1 MKLATAQLESGDQST
16 DRLERAQAIR
26 PQLEERAVATER
38 AGRVSVETTAL
49 LKHSGLLNLG
59 QPARFGG
66 AEWTPSQILR
76 AGYEIGRGCG
86 STAWC
91 MMIANMASLF
101 VSNWPLEAQDDVW
114 GTDSENLVCGVP
126 IPVGGYRVV
135 PGGYELQPGQWPYGS
150 NSDNSEWFFLGGR
163 RLDGEQGGPPEV
175 GVMLLPRDCVRII
188 EGSWKVV
195 GLQGTGSK
203 TIAVDEPRFVPAHR
217 FLNFA
222 DVVSGRTPGR
232 ALQNNPLS
240 KFNITTFGAT
250 GFVAPMLGMAQGGL
264 DWFVDK
270 MRSKAKNKAFASGPP
285 GTVAQNSAAQFVVG
299 DTSAAIDAALLL
311 LLNALETS
319 ENKLLADQEPTVRER
334 INVRRAF
341 GFVAIQT
348 SAAIQT
354 LFENAGSGSTTLDS
368 PLQRHWRDINMAARH
383 VNLDTQVIYSLVGQE
398 RFGLELAGAY

>member
-1 MKLATAQLESGDQST
+1 MKLAAVQLEGSDPLF
-16 DRLERAQAIR
+16 DRLERARAIR
-26 PQLEERAVATER
+26 PQLEEQALATET
-38 AGRVSVETTAL
+38 AGRVSAETTAL
-49 LKHSGLLNLG
+49 LKQAGLLNLG

-76 AGYEIGRGCG
+76 AGVEIGRGCG

-101 VSNWPLEAQDDVW
+101 VSNWPQEAQNDVW
-114 GTDSENLVCGVP
+114 GTDPENLVCGVP
-126 IPVGGYRVV
+126 IPIGGYRAV

-163 RLDGEQGGPPEV
+163 RVDGEQGTPPEV
-175 GVMLLPRDCVRII
+175 GVMLLPRECVRIVD
-188 EGSWKVV
+188 GSWNVT
-195 GLQGTGSK
+195 GLKGTGSK

-217 FLNFA
+217 HLDFA

-232 ALQNNPLS
+232 AIENNRLA

-250 GFVAPMLGMAQGGL
+250 GFVAPMLGMALGGL
-264 DWFVDK
+264 DWFAAK
-270 MRSKAKNKAFASGPP
+270 MKSKVKNKAFAGGPP
-285 GTVAQNSAAQFVVG
+285 GSVAQTSAAQFVVG
-299 DTSAAIDAALLL
+299 ETSAAIDAALLL
-311 LLNALETS
+311 LLDALETA
-319 ENKLLADQEPTVRER
+319 ENKLLADQEPSVRER
-334 INVRRAF
+334 IDVRRAF
-341 GFVAIQT
+341 GFVAVQT
-348 SAAIQT
+348 SAAIQK

>member
-1 MKLATAQLESGDQST
+1 MKLATAQLETSDPSI
-16 DRLERAQAIR
+16 DRLERARAIR
-26 PQLEERAVATER
+26 PQLEEWALGTEK
-38 AGRVSVETTAL
+38 AGRVSAETTAL
-49 LKHSGLLNLG
+49 LKQSGLLNLG

-66 AEWTPSQILR
+66 AECTPSQMLR
-76 AGYEIGRGCG
+76 IGYEIGRGCG

-101 VSNWPLEAQDDVW
+101 VSNWPLEAQSDVW
-114 GTDSENLVCGVP
+114 GKNPDNLVCGIP
-126 IPVGGYRVV
+126 IPIGGYRVV

-163 RLDGEQGGPPEV
+163 RIQGEQGGPPEI
-175 GVMLLPRDCVRII
+175 GVMLLPRECVRIM
-188 EGSWKVV
+188 EDTWKVV
-195 GLQGTGSK
+195 GLQGSGSK
-203 TIAVDEPRFVPAHR
+203 TIAVDEPQFVPAHR

-232 ALQNNPLS
+232 ALVSNPLA

-250 GFVAPMLGMAQGGL
+250 GFLVTMLGMSHGVL
-264 DWFVDK
+264 YWFVGRMK
-270 MRSKAKNKAFASGPP
+270 SKTKNKGFAGGPP
-285 GTVAQNSAAQFVVG
+285 GSVSQTSAAQFVVG
-299 DTSAAIDAALLL
+299 EASAAIAAALLL
-311 LLNALETS
+311 LVDALETA
-319 ENKLLADQEPTVRER
+319 ENKLLADQEPTVQER

-341 GFVAIQT
+341 GFAAIQT
-348 SAAIQT
+348 SAAIQK

-398 RFGLELAGAY
+398 RFGLELEGAY